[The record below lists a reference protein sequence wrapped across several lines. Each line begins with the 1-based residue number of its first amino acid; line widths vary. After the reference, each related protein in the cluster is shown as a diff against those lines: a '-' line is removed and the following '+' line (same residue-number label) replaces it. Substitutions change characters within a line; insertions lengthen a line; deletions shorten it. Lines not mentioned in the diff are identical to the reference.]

1 MATQPVSPN
10 VTFSTS
16 PSGAK
21 SLASKLAEI
30 MGEIDHVEKRGRN
43 TAQNYSFVRAADV
56 ANAVR
61 KKMAEQGI
69 IMLRQIVDKRCY
81 ETLTSNG
88 KVQQAI
94 DLHVR
99 YTFRDGTTGETLTQ
113 DGYGS
118 GVDSGDKASYK
129 AQTGALKYALRDAFL
144 IPDESDPEAFEDSDP
159 PPQQRGTT
167 TTAAPSMPSAVNTKP
182 SVEVSKPSETKPAAA
197 PAQQQAAAAP
207 PQQPASSESGQKKA
221 EAPATF
227 VARARK
233 YSREILVAGGMQS
246 EKGLGISAKLNK
258 FFIATI
264 GKKDVASFSDAEW
277 ENALGVLDAA
287 NVGPDGPKKVVTLI
301 EDKIKA
307 AA

>member
-1 MATQPVSPN
+1 MATQPVNGSITLSTHPN
-10 VTFSTS
+10 V
-16 PSGAK
+16 AK
-21 SLASKLAEI
+21 SLAAKLAEI
-30 MGEIDHVEKRGRN
+30 MGEIEFVEKRGRN
-43 TAQNYSFVRAADV
+43 TAQGYSFVRAADV

-61 KKMAEQGI
+61 KKMAEKNI

-81 ETLTSNG
+81 ETMTSNG

-99 YTFRDGTTGETLTQ
+99 YTFRDGATGETLTQ

-167 TTAAPSMPSAVNTKP
+167 TTSAPSMPSAVNTKP
-182 SVEVSKPSETKPAAA
+182 STEVSKPSETKHAAA
-197 PAQQQAAAAP
+197 PAP
-207 PQQPASSESGQKKA
+207 PQQPASSENGQKKA

-264 GKKDVASFSDAEW
+264 GKKDVGSFTDADW
-277 ENALGVLDAA
+277 ELALSALDVA
-287 NVGPDGPKKVVTLI
+287 NVGSDGPKKVVALI